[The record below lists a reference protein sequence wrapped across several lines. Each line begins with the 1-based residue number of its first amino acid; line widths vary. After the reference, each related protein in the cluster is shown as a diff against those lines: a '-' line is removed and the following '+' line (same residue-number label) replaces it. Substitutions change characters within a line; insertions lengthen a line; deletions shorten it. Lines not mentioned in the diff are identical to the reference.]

1 MRLVLLLG
9 TLALS
14 GCGLF
19 SPTFES
25 CDEVPAY
32 AGAREI
38 PPLAVPEGADAPDT
52 RNALKIPAV
61 TTPEKPLDGRCID
74 APPSYYPGRP
84 AAPAG

>member
-1 MRLVLLLG
+1 MRFVLLLG
-9 TLALS
+9 ALALS

-25 CDEVPAY
+25 CEEVPAY
-32 AGAREI
+32 AGAAEI
-38 PPLAVPEGADAPDT
+38 PPLAVPDGVDAPDT

-61 TTPEKPLDGRCID
+61 TAPERPFDGRCID
-74 APPSYYPGRP
+74 APPSYHPGRP